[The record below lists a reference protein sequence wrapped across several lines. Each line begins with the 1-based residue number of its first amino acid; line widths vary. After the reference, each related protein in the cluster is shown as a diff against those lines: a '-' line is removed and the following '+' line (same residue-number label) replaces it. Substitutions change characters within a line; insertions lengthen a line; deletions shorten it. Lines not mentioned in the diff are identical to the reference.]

1 MSRHARSYVSIA
13 AAIALLALLAW
24 RTTVLPPPPGILVPA
39 ALFGLLVIFTT
50 TFGVPLGGGRMSL
63 VPMTAVAA
71 YLVVGL
77 VPAAWIV
84 ALGALVEETIRYL
97 WAERLA
103 MRREADLLSTLGLGA
118 ANVFIGTGSVL
129 AGGAVFTAL
138 GGTVPLTVVTLPL
151 IPPLLLLGLTYL
163 AANYLIAGLYIA
175 ARSQKALGLYGR
187 SLPNL
192 LLYEGA
198 PLAFAPL
205 MALIYTRLGL
215 PWFILF
221 AIALVLA
228 SLIIYNLVATRQR
241 LERRVKELGGL
252 QAVGQALSASLDLMT
267 ILEAI
272 HRQVGELMPAHNFY
286 VALYDPE
293 SDEVSFPLA
302 VEDGRPVRWS
312 ARRAGNG
319 LSEYV
324 LRTRAPLL
332 IHSEVAG
339 TLQRLGVA
347 AIGRPAASWLG
358 VPICAGQEP
367 LGVIAVQSFSPNEL
381 YDEAHRE
388 VLVTIAA
395 QTAVAIQNA
404 HLYARTD
411 RALARRVQ
419 ELDSILRTAQEGIL
433 LLDTAWRVLAANRT
447 LADFLGLA
455 QGELHGNLRAT
466 VEGENPALARMGY
479 TTDTLAFDCQVLLQ
493 EGSAHKRQTVLL
505 PGPPERPAE
514 RTLTPVRD
522 RQGTVTGW
530 LIVLRDLT
538 EERELARLREE
549 LTHLLIHDLR
559 SPLTVMQGSL
569 SLIERLLQQGNYGKL
584 PQLLAM
590 AQHGNE
596 QLLDMINQLLDI
608 SQLESERMPLRRE
621 PVAVADLLQRTAERF
636 ALLANATAINL
647 QVEVEPDLP
656 PIQADTALIGRVLSN
671 LVDNALKFTPDGGQV
686 RLWARRAPP
695 DAPPG
700 VLIGVRDTGP
710 GIPVEYQGE
719 LFKKFRQI
727 GSPAGRRRGTGLG
740 LYFCRLVVDSHGGQ
754 IWVES
759 QAGEGSNFVLRL
771 PAERGAVVQPVGG

>member
-1 MSRHARSYVSIA
+1 MNRRTRSYASIA
-13 AAIALLALLAW
+13 AALGLLTLLVW
-24 RTTVLPPPPGILVPA
+24 RTIAFPPPAGVLVPGV
-39 ALFGLLVIFTT
+39 LFCLLVIFTT

-77 VPAAWIV
+77 VPAIWVVI
-84 ALGALVEETIRYL
+84 LGALSEEVIRYL
-97 WAERLA
+97 WAERLG
-103 MRREADLLSTLGLGA
+103 MRRETDLLSILGLGA
-118 ANVFIGTGSVL
+118 ANVLISAGSIL
-129 AGGAVFTAL
+129 ASGAVFAVL
-138 GGTVPLTVVTLPL
+138 GGTVPLTAVTLPL
-151 IPPLLLLGLTYL
+151 LPPLLLLGLTYL

-175 ARSQKALGLYGR
+175 ARSRKALRLYGR

-198 PLAFAPL
+198 PLVFAPL
-205 MALIYTRLGL
+205 MAMIYTGLGL

-221 AIALVLA
+221 AAVLVLA
-228 SLIIYNLVATRQR
+228 SLIIHNLSITSQR
-241 LERRVKELGGL
+241 LERRVKELGSL
-252 QAVGQALSASLDLMT
+252 QAVGQALSASLDLGT

-272 HRQVGELMPAHNFY
+272 YRQVSELMPAQNFY
-286 VALYDPE
+286 VALYEPD

-302 VEDGRPVRWS
+302 IEDGRPVHWS

-332 IHSEVAG
+332 IRSDVANS
-339 TLQRLGVA
+339 LKQLGVV

-358 VPICAGQEP
+358 VPICAGQES
-367 LGVIAVQSFSPNEL
+367 LGVIAVQSFSPDEL

-388 VLVTIAA
+388 VLVTIATQA
-395 QTAVAIQNA
+395 AVAIQNA

-411 RALARRVQ
+411 QALARRVQ

-433 LLDTAWRVLAANRT
+433 LLDTAWRILAANRT
-447 LADFLGLA
+447 LSDFLGLSR
-455 QGELHGNLRAT
+455 GELTGSLRAA
-466 VEGENPALARMGY
+466 VEGENPVLARMEY
-479 TTDTLAFDCQVLLQ
+479 TTDTLAVDCQALLQ
-493 EGSAHKRQTVLL
+493 EESAYKRQTVLL
-505 PGPPERPAE
+505 PGPPERPVE

-522 RQGTVTGW
+522 QQGTVTGW

-549 LTHLLIHDLR
+549 MTHLLIHDLR

-569 SLIERLLQQGNYGKL
+569 GLIERLLRQENYGEL
-584 PQLLAM
+584 PRLLAM

-608 SQLESERMPLRRE
+608 SRLESAQISLRLE
-621 PVAVADLLQRTAERF
+621 PIAVSDLLQRVAERF
-636 ALLANATAINL
+636 APLAQATGLDL

-656 PIQADTALIGRVLSN
+656 PLQADVALIGRVLSN
-671 LVDNALKFTPDGGQV
+671 LVDNAIKFTPNGGQV
-686 RLWARRAPP
+686 RLWARRASP
-695 DAPPG
+695 DSPAG
-700 VLIGVRDTGP
+700 ILLGVRDTGP
-710 GIPVEYQGE
+710 GIPAEYQGQ
-719 LFKKFRQI
+719 LFKKFLQI
-727 GSPAGRRRGTGLG
+727 QSQASRRRGTGLG
-740 LYFCRLVVDSHGGQ
+740 LYFCRLVANSHGGQ

-759 QAGEGSNFVLRL
+759 QAGQGSNFILRL
-771 PAERGAVVQPVGG
+771 PLETGR